1 MDTHA
6 VHYSEL
12 TIKGVY
18 HHRPDTIRRAL
29 EMLAN
34 PAFRADLL
42 LSAEMPVAETEAA
55 LRAMIA
61 KDALKVVI
69 RGGA

>member
-1 MDTHA
+1 

-29 EMLAN
+29 AMLGQAD
-34 PAFRADLL
+34 FKADLL
-42 LSAEMPVAETEAA
+42 LSGERPIDQVEDA
-55 LRAMIA
+55 LKSMMA

-69 RGGA
+69 RNQ

>member
-1 MDTHA
+1 M
-6 VHYSEL
+6 HYSEL

-29 EMLAN
+29 AMLSD
-34 PAFRADLL
+34 PDFRADLL
-42 LSAEMPVAETEAA
+42 LSAERPIEQTEDA
-55 LRAMIA
+55 LKSMIS

-69 RGGA
+69 TNR